1 MVQMDCE
8 TDSIMDEN
16 DGPSDKETCGF
27 SPGFGGLE
35 SLAMTSS
42 LCRLF
47 ILIERW
53 VVLFMKLFPKLGIYS
68 ESTRE

>member
-8 TDSIMDEN
+8 TDSNVDETN
-16 DGPSDKETCGF
+16 GASDKEACGF
-27 SPGFGGLE
+27 SSGFGGLG

-47 ILIERW
+47 ILIERCP
-53 VVLFMKLFPKLGIYS
+53 LSNSFQSSGSKSNLK
-68 ESTRE
+68 